1 MRVYNGLTDRLEE
14 FKTEKNGE
22 VNMYV
27 CGPTVYS
34 DIHIGNARPIIF
46 FDVVARFLKSL
57 NYNVKYVSNMTDVD
71 DKIIKRARELGVS
84 EMELVADN
92 INRFKN
98 VLSELNIG
106 DYAEQPRVTEYM
118 PKIIDFIAE
127 LIKLEYAY
135 EVEGDVYFRV
145 NKLSEY
151 GMLSNRQIEELEV
164 GARIAVNDL
173 KENPNDFTLWKK
185 TDNGIN
191 WKSPFSKGRPG
202 WHTECVVMIRSI
214 FDNNTIDIHGGGMDL
229 KFPHHENEIAQSCA
243 CSTKLANYWMHNG
256 FINVDN
262 IKMSKSI
269 GNVINAKDFVKEY
282 GTNVFRLI
290 MLQTNYRQPI
300 NLTENFIEQT
310 KVINEKFTRFYIQ
323 NQNLIQNN
331 NVEESELVQKAKKI
345 MENDFS
351 TTNLITF
358 VLESMKKGTNEAVA
372 LFKYAV
378 IDILGLIFELEN
390 RTNDIPAKI
399 LVLIEQRTEAKK
411 NRDFAKADAIREE
424 IENKGYEIK
433 DTREGVECK
442 KKQ

>member
-1 MRVYNGLTDRLEE
+1 MKIYNSLTDKLEE
-14 FKTEKNGE
+14 FKSINERE

-57 NYNVKYVSNMTDVD
+57 DYKVKYVSNMTDVD
-71 DKIIKRARELGVS
+71 DKIIQRAREMGIG

-92 INRFKN
+92 INRFLQ
-98 VLSELNIG
+98 VLADLNINEY
-106 DYAEQPRVTEYM
+106 DEQPRVTEYM
-118 PKIIDFIAE
+118 PKIIDFIAGLIE
-127 LIKLEYAY
+127 LEFAY
-135 EVEGDVYFRV
+135 EINGDVYFRV
-145 NKLSEY
+145 GKLNNY
-151 GMLSNRQIEELEV
+151 GMLSNRQLEDLET
-164 GARIAVNDL
+164 GARIAINDL
-173 KENPNDFTLWKK
+173 KEDPNDFTLWKK

-191 WKSPFSKGRPG
+191 WDSPFSKGRPG

-214 FDNNTIDIHGGGMDL
+214 FNNETIDIHGGGMDL

-262 IKMSKSI
+262 TKMSKSI

-300 NLTENFIEQT
+300 NLTESFIEQT
-310 KVINEKFTRFYIQ
+310 KVINAKFERFYQ
-323 NQNLIQNN
+323 NKHEEIEKSTEEENELITQ
-331 NVEESELVQKAKKI
+331 AKKI
-345 MENDFS
+345 MGNDFS

-358 VLESMKKGTNEAVA
+358 MLEQMKNNNDTEVTE
-372 LFKYAV
+372 LFKYVV
-378 IDILGLIFELEN
+378 IEILGLKFEVESKE
-390 RTNDIPAKI
+390 IPVEI
-399 LVLIEQRTEAKK
+399 QELIEKRNDAKK
-411 NRDFAKADAIREE
+411 NRNFVMADEIREE
-424 IENKGYEIK
+424 ILNKGYVLK

-442 KKQ
+442 KM

>member
-1 MRVYNGLTDRLEE
+1 MKIYNSLTDKLEE
-14 FKTEKNGE
+14 FKSINERE

-57 NYNVKYVSNMTDVD
+57 DYKVKYVSNMTDVD
-71 DKIIKRARELGVS
+71 DKIIQRAREMGIG

-92 INRFKN
+92 INRFLQ
-98 VLSELNIG
+98 VLADLNINEY
-106 DYAEQPRVTEYM
+106 DEQPRVTEYM

-127 LIKLEYAY
+127 LIELEFAY
-135 EVEGDVYFRV
+135 EINGDVYFRV
-145 NKLSEY
+145 GKLNNY
-151 GMLSNRQIEELEV
+151 GMLSNRQLEDLEA
-164 GARIAVNDL
+164 GARIAINDL
-173 KENPNDFTLWKK
+173 KEDPNDFTLWKK

-191 WKSPFSKGRPG
+191 WDSPFSKGRPG

-214 FDNNTIDIHGGGMDL
+214 FNNETIDIHGGGMDL

-262 IKMSKSI
+262 TKMSKSI

-300 NLTENFIEQT
+300 NLTEGFIEQT
-310 KVINEKFTRFYIQ
+310 KVINAKFERFYQNKHEEIEKSTGAENELIIQ
-323 NQNLIQNN
+323 
-331 NVEESELVQKAKKI
+331 AKKI
-345 MENDFS
+345 MGNDFS

-358 VLESMKKGTNEAVA
+358 MLEQMKNNNDTEVA
-372 LFKYAV
+372 ELFKYVV
-378 IDILGLIFELEN
+378 IEILGLKFEVE
-390 RTNDIPAKI
+390 TKEIPVEI
-399 LVLIEQRTEAKK
+399 QELIEKRNDAKK
-411 NRDFAKADAIREE
+411 NRNFVMADEIREE
-424 IENKGYEIK
+424 ILNKGYVIK

-442 KKQ
+442 KM

>member
-1 MRVYNGLTDRLEE
+1 MKIYNSLTDKLEE
-14 FKTEKNGE
+14 FKPKNNQD

-84 EMELVADN
+84 EMELVSDN

-98 VLSELNIG
+98 VLNALNINEY
-106 DYAEQPRVTEYM
+106 DEQPRVTEYM

-127 LIKLEYAY
+127 LIELDYAY
-135 EVEGDVYFRV
+135 EINGDVYFRIG
-145 NKLSEY
+145 KLKEY
-151 GMLSNRQIEELEV
+151 GMLSNRQIEDLET
-164 GARIAVNDL
+164 GSRIAINGL
-173 KENPNDFTLWKK
+173 KEDPNDFTLWKK
-185 TDNGIN
+185 TENGIN
-191 WKSPFSKGRPG
+191 WESPFSKGRPG

-214 FDNNTIDIHGGGMDL
+214 FENDTIDIHGGGMDL

-262 IKMSKSI
+262 TKMSKSI

-282 GTNVFRLI
+282 KTNVFRLI

-300 NLTENFIEQT
+300 NLTENFIKQT
-310 KVINEKFTRFYIQ
+310 QIINSKFERFYQQNYDEIMKINSDEYKLINE
-323 NQNLIQNN
+323 
-331 NVEESELVQKAKKI
+331 AKEI
-345 MENDFS
+345 MKNDFS
-351 TTNLITF
+351 TANLITF
-358 VLESMKKGTNEAVA
+358 VLEKIKNDQEEAIA
-372 LFKYAV
+372 LFKYAI
-378 IDILGLIFELEN
+378 IDILGLKFEINQNNEN
-390 RTNDIPAKI
+390 VPSTI
-399 LVLIEQRTEAKK
+399 LDLIEKRMIAKK
-411 NRDFAKADAIREE
+411 NKDFAKADQIRLD
-424 IENKGYEIK
+424 ILNLGYEIK

-442 KKQ
+442 KIQ

>member
-1 MRVYNGLTDRLEE
+1 MKIYNSLTDKLEE
-14 FKTEKNGE
+14 FKSINERE

-57 NYNVKYVSNMTDVD
+57 DYKVKYVSNMTDVD
-71 DKIIKRARELGVS
+71 DKIIQRAREMGIG

-92 INRFKN
+92 INRFLQ
-98 VLSELNIG
+98 VLADLNINEY
-106 DYAEQPRVTEYM
+106 DEQPRVTEYM

-127 LIKLEYAY
+127 LIELEFAY
-135 EVEGDVYFRV
+135 EINGDVYFRV
-145 NKLSEY
+145 GKLNNY
-151 GMLSNRQIEELEV
+151 GMLSNRQLEDLEA
-164 GARIAVNDL
+164 GARIAINDL
-173 KENPNDFTLWKK
+173 KEDPNDFTLWKK

-191 WKSPFSKGRPG
+191 WDSPFSKGRPG

-214 FDNNTIDIHGGGMDL
+214 FNNDTIDIHGGGMDL

-262 IKMSKSI
+262 TKMSKSI

-300 NLTENFIEQT
+300 NLTESFIEQT
-310 KVINEKFTRFYIQ
+310 KVINAKFERFYQ
-323 NQNLIQNN
+323 NKYEEIEKSTE
-331 NVEESELVQKAKKI
+331 VENELVIQAKKI
-345 MENDFS
+345 MGNDFS

-358 VLESMKKGTNEAVA
+358 MLEQMKNNNDTEVTE
-372 LFKYAV
+372 LFKYVV
-378 IDILGLIFELEN
+378 IEILGLKFEVESKE
-390 RTNDIPAKI
+390 IPVEI
-399 LVLIEQRTEAKK
+399 QELIEKRNDAKK
-411 NRDFAKADAIREE
+411 NRNFVMADEIREE
-424 IENKGYEIK
+424 ILNKGYVIK

-442 KKQ
+442 KM

>member
-1 MRVYNGLTDRLEE
+1 MKIYNSLTDKLEE
-14 FKTEKNGE
+14 FKSINERE

-57 NYNVKYVSNMTDVD
+57 DYKVKYVSNMTDVD
-71 DKIIKRARELGVS
+71 DKIIQRAREMGIG

-92 INRFKN
+92 INRFLQ
-98 VLSELNIG
+98 VLADLNINEY
-106 DYAEQPRVTEYM
+106 DEQPRVTEYM

-127 LIKLEYAY
+127 LIELEFAY
-135 EVEGDVYFRV
+135 EINGDVYFRV
-145 NKLSEY
+145 GKLNNY
-151 GMLSNRQIEELEV
+151 GMLSNRQLEDLET
-164 GARIAVNDL
+164 GARIAINDL
-173 KENPNDFTLWKK
+173 KEDPNDFTLWKK

-191 WKSPFSKGRPG
+191 WDSPFSKGRPG

-214 FDNNTIDIHGGGMDL
+214 FNNETIDIHGGGMDL

-262 IKMSKSI
+262 TKMSKSI

-300 NLTENFIEQT
+300 NLTESFIEQT
-310 KVINEKFTRFYIQ
+310 KVINAKFERFYQ
-323 NQNLIQNN
+323 NKHEEIEKSTEEENELITQ
-331 NVEESELVQKAKKI
+331 AKKI
-345 MENDFS
+345 MGNDFS

-358 VLESMKKGTNEAVA
+358 MLEQMKNNNDTEVTE
-372 LFKYAV
+372 LFKYVV
-378 IDILGLIFELEN
+378 IEILGLKFEVESKE
-390 RTNDIPAKI
+390 IPVEI
-399 LVLIEQRTEAKK
+399 QELIEKRNDAKK
-411 NRDFAKADAIREE
+411 NRNFVMADEIREE
-424 IENKGYEIK
+424 ILNKGYVLK

-442 KKQ
+442 KM

>member
-1 MRVYNGLTDRLEE
+1 MKIYNSLTDKLEE
-14 FKTEKNGE
+14 FKSINERE

-57 NYNVKYVSNMTDVD
+57 DYKVKYVSNMTDVD
-71 DKIIKRARELGVS
+71 DKIIQRAREMGIG
-84 EMELVADN
+84 EMELVAAN
-92 INRFKN
+92 INRFLQ
-98 VLSELNIG
+98 VLADLNINEY
-106 DYAEQPRVTEYM
+106 DEQPRVTEYM

-127 LIKLEYAY
+127 LIELEFAY
-135 EVEGDVYFRV
+135 EINGDVYFRV
-145 NKLSEY
+145 GKLNNY
-151 GMLSNRQIEELEV
+151 GMLSNRQLEDLEA
-164 GARIAVNDL
+164 GARIAINDL
-173 KENPNDFTLWKK
+173 KEDPNDFTLWKK

-191 WKSPFSKGRPG
+191 WDSPFSKGRPG
-202 WHTECVVMIRSI
+202 WHTECVVMIGSI
-214 FDNNTIDIHGGGMDL
+214 FNNETIDIHGGGMDL

-262 IKMSKSI
+262 TKMSKSI

-300 NLTENFIEQT
+300 NLTESFIEQT
-310 KVINEKFTRFYIQ
+310 KVINAKFERFYQNKHEEIEKSTEVENELIIQ
-323 NQNLIQNN
+323 
-331 NVEESELVQKAKKI
+331 AKKI
-345 MENDFS
+345 MGNDFS

-358 VLESMKKGTNEAVA
+358 MLEQMKNNNTEVTE
-372 LFKYAV
+372 LFKYVV
-378 IDILGLIFELEN
+378 IEILGLKFEVESKE
-390 RTNDIPAKI
+390 IPVEI
-399 LVLIEQRTEAKK
+399 QELIEKRNDAKK
-411 NRDFAKADAIREE
+411 NRNFVMADEIREE
-424 IENKGYEIK
+424 ILNKGYVIK

-442 KKQ
+442 KM